1 MRLFLLIV
9 LMNLIY
15 TQSWTIDSAY
25 SYISYEGVHP
35 FHSFIGKTNNIDF
48 ELNCE
53 NGICKLRIVTLI
65 DGFDSGNNNRDSN
78 MLYYTQALLYPTISY
93 ESEEFGFDGNF
104 NRKLDL
110 VGTLNFHGIT
120 YNLPIE
126 INLKKDGN
134 DYWGACNFK
143 ISLNVFNIDRPTLL
157 MIPIADTIK
166 IDTKLK
172 IIEK

>member
-53 NGICKLRIVTLI
+53 NDICKLRIATLI
-65 DGFDSGNNNRDSN
+65 DGFDSGNTNRDSN

-93 ESEEFGFDGNF
+93 ESKEFDFDGRPVIVQIEVEFGNAASYYRDYFKFQLSYFCVDQTL
-104 NRKLDL
+104 RSTRSQLRESL
-110 VGTLNFHGIT
+110 V
-120 YNLPIE
+120 
-126 INLKKDGN
+126 
-134 DYWGACNFK
+134 
-143 ISLNVFNIDRPTLL
+143 
-157 MIPIADTIK
+157 
-166 IDTKLK
+166 
-172 IIEK
+172 